1 MTDRFQYYFRYAR
14 AYVLDAII
22 KHMFVVS
29 DGQWI
34 SISPKGAPQK
44 STDFM
49 GTPKA
54 QTMLSRFYP
63 HTPDHHPAMLLFRA
77 DGRAVLV

>member
-1 MTDRFQYYFRYAR
+1 MTDRFQYHFRYAR
-14 AYVLDAII
+14 AYVFDAII

-29 DGQWI
+29 DGQWMFL
-34 SISPKGAPQK
+34 SS
-44 STDFM
+44 
-49 GTPKA
+49 KA

-63 HTPDHHPAMLLFRA
+63 HTPDHHPAMLLSRA